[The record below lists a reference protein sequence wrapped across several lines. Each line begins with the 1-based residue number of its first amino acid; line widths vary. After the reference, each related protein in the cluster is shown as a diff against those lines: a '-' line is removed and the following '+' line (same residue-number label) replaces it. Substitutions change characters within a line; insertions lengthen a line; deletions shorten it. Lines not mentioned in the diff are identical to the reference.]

1 MNEAEAARFAEHGSA
16 GAKSTGGV
24 QGAVLPSAVNLLNGV
39 GQLGIR
45 EGAHRKMSGAKQELS
60 VPLLSVLRGPLKG
73 NRPHSEASGSWS
85 LLLN

>member
-45 EGAHRKMSGAKQELS
+45 EGAHR
-60 VPLLSVLRGPLKG
+60 R
-73 NRPHSEASGSWS
+73 
-85 LLLN
+85 